1 MRRTG
6 PGPPSSPVLGGQPV
20 PPVMSRGMSRVM
32 SKSVRL
38 WAAIATAILC
48 SVWLPP
54 GAFQGSVARA
64 AASPD
69 VKEAELKQVRG
80 RIDSIRRAIHA
91 DAERR
96 DALAG
101 QVKEAE
107 MKIQTARERLSD
119 VRAQRIASENRLA
132 ELKDEQAATNKRIEN
147 EREALAAELKVAY
160 MNGRQEQLKLLLNQ
174 QDPARLGRMMAYYG
188 YFGRARAERITAIG
202 EHLAHLELI
211 AENISVETEKLRK
224 LEEDQ
229 ARDVKMLAGARDQRA
244 RTLAQVQSKIKTRND
259 ELAKLQREA
268 QALEKL
274 VEELRRAIEEFPEL
288 AEQPFQRV
296 KGKLP
301 WPVKGSL
308 LARFGQL
315 RAGGPLKWQGVV
327 IAAERGTQVRSPYY
341 GRVVYAD
348 WLPGLGLLVVVDH
361 GGGYMSLYG
370 HNEQVY
376 RRVGDRVSPGDALS
390 AVGDAAGLGKPGL
403 YFEIR
408 KGREP
413 LDPGTWL
420 VKR

>member
-1 MRRTG
+1 MSNLRFTVAAMTA
-6 PGPPSSPVLGGQPV
+6 VLCT
-20 PPVMSRGMSRVM
+20 
-32 SKSVRL
+32 L
-38 WAAIATAILC
+38 
-48 SVWLPP
+48 WLPT
-54 GAFQGSVARA
+54 GAFQA
-64 AASPD
+64 AAAATPAA
-69 VKEAELKQVRG
+69 KEAELKQVRG

-91 DAERR
+91 DAEKR
-96 DALAG
+96 DDLAG

-107 MKIQTARERLSD
+107 LKIQSARERLSD
-119 VRAQRIASENRLA
+119 VRARRIASENRLSD
-132 ELKDEQAATNKRIEN
+132 LKEEQATTN
-147 EREALAAELKVAY
+147 ERIDAERGALAAELKVAY
-160 MNGRQEQLKLLLNQ
+160 MNGRHEQLKLLLNQ
-174 QDPARLGRMMAYYG
+174 QDPAQLGRMMAYYG

-202 EHLAHLELI
+202 EHLAHLELLAESI
-211 AENISVETEKLRK
+211 AGETAQLRA

-229 ARDVKMLAGARDQRA
+229 ARDVKTLAGARDQRA

-327 IAAERGTQVRSPYY
+327 INAERGTQVRAPYY
-341 GRVVYAD
+341 GRVVYSD
-348 WLPGLGLLVVVDH
+348 WLPGLGLLVVLDH

-376 RRVGDRVSPGDALS
+376 RRVGDRVSPGDVLS

-408 KGREP
+408 KGREA
-413 LDPGTWL
+413 LDPSPWL
-420 VKR
+420 TKR

>member
-1 MRRTG
+1 MSNLRLAMVAVTALLCTVGGSGTG
-6 PGPPSSPVLGGQPV
+6 
-20 PPVMSRGMSRVM
+20 
-32 SKSVRL
+32 
-38 WAAIATAILC
+38 T
-48 SVWLPP
+48 
-54 GAFQGSVARA
+54 FQARA
-64 AASPD
+64 AGAATPAA
-69 VKEAELKQVRG
+69 KEAELKKVRS
-80 RIDSIRRAIHA
+80 RIDAIRRSIQ
-91 DAERR
+91 AEAQRR

-101 QVKEAE
+101 QLKEAE
-107 MKIQTARERLSD
+107 LKIQSARERLAE
-119 VRAQRIASENRLA
+119 VRAQRIAAENRLA
-132 ELKDEQAATNKRIEN
+132 ELKAEQSATSKRIDA
-147 EREALAAELKVAY
+147 ERNALAAEMRVAY

-174 QDPARLGRMMAYYG
+174 QDPAKLGRMIAYYG
-188 YFGRARAERITAIG
+188 YFGRARAERITTIS
-202 EHLAHLELI
+202 EHLAHLELLSEGI
-211 AENISVETEKLRK
+211 TRETEKLRA

-229 ARDVKMLAGARDQRA
+229 ARNVKELAGARDERA
-244 RTLAQVQSKIKTRND
+244 RTLAQVNSKIKNRHD

-301 WPVKGSL
+301 WPVKGSV

-315 RAGGPLKWQGVV
+315 RAGGPLKWQGMV

-348 WLPGLGLLVVVDH
+348 WLPGLGLLVVLDH

-376 RRVGDRVSPGDALS
+376 RRVGDRVAPGDVLA
-390 AVGDAAGLGKPGL
+390 AVGDAAGTGRSGL

-408 KGREP
+408 KGREA
-413 LDPGTWL
+413 LDPEPWL
-420 VKR
+420 TKR

>member
-1 MRRTG
+1 
-6 PGPPSSPVLGGQPV
+6 
-20 PPVMSRGMSRVM
+20 MSNL
-32 SKSVRL
+32 RL
-38 WAAIATAILC
+38 IAAVATAFLC
-48 SVWLPP
+48 TLWLPQA
-54 GAFQGSVARA
+54 AFQAR

-107 MKIQTARERLSD
+107 LKIQSARERLSE
-119 VRAQRIASENRLA
+119 VRARRIASENRLA
-132 ELKDEQAATNKRIEN
+132 DLKAEQATTTQRVAD
-147 EREALAAELKVAY
+147 EREALGAELKVAY

-174 QDPARLGRMMAYYG
+174 QDPAQLGRMMAYYG
-188 YFGRARAERITAIG
+188 YFGRARAERITAIS

-211 AENISVETEKLRK
+211 GENIAAETDQLRE

-229 ARDVKMLAGARDQRA
+229 ARDVKALAGARDQRA

-274 VEELRRAIEEFPEL
+274 VEELRRAIDEFPEL

-327 IAAERGTQVRSPYY
+327 IGADRGTQVRSPYY

-361 GGGYMSLYG
+361 GSGFMSLYG

-376 RRVGDRVSPGDALS
+376 RRVGDRVSPGDALA

-408 KGREP
+408 KGREA
-413 LDPGTWL
+413 LDPTVWL
-420 VKR
+420 QKR

>member
-1 MRRTG
+1 MSKLRLTAALAALLT
-6 PGPPSSPVLGGQPV
+6 VLGTVGLG
-20 PPVMSRGMSRVM
+20 S
-32 SKSVRL
+32 
-38 WAAIATAILC
+38 
-48 SVWLPP
+48 
-54 GAFQGSVARA
+54 GAFQASA
-64 AASPD
+64 AGAPTPAA
-69 VKEAELKQVRG
+69 KEAELKQVRN
-80 RIDSIRRAIHA
+80 RIDSIRRSIQAE
-91 DAERR
+91 AERR
-96 DALAG
+96 DTLAG

-107 MKIQTARERLSD
+107 LKIQSARERLTD

-132 ELKDEQAATNKRIEN
+132 DLKAEQQTTNKRIDD
-147 EREALAAELKVAY
+147 ERGALAAETRVAY

-174 QDPARLGRMMAYYG
+174 QDPAQLGRMMAYYG

-202 EHLAHLELI
+202 EHLAHLELLAESI
-211 AENISVETEKLRK
+211 AGETEQLRQI
-224 LEEDQ
+224 ENDQ
-229 ARDVKMLAGARDQRA
+229 AKDVKSLAGARDQRA
-244 RTLAQVQSKIKTRND
+244 RTLAQVQSKIKNRND

-288 AEQPFQRV
+288 AEQPFLRV

-308 LARFGQL
+308 LARFGTL
-315 RAGGPLKWQGVV
+315 RAGGPLKWQGMV
-327 IAAERGTQVRSPYY
+327 IAADRGTQVRAPFY

-348 WLPGLGLLVVVDH
+348 WLPGLGLLVVLDH

-376 RRVGDRVSPGDALS
+376 RRVGDRVQPGDVLG
-390 AVGDAAGLGKPGL
+390 AVGDAAGMGKPGL

-408 KGREP
+408 KGRSA
-413 LDPGTWL
+413 LDPADWL

>member
-1 MRRTG
+1 MSNLRLVTAALAALVCTVGLGTG
-6 PGPPSSPVLGGQPV
+6 
-20 PPVMSRGMSRVM
+20 
-32 SKSVRL
+32 
-38 WAAIATAILC
+38 
-48 SVWLPP
+48 
-54 GAFQGSVARA
+54 GAFQAWA
-64 AASPD
+64 AAPTPAA
-69 VKEAELKQVRG
+69 KEAELKQVRN
-80 RIDSIRRAIHA
+80 RIDSIRRSIQAE
-91 DAERR
+91 AERR

-107 MKIQTARERLSD
+107 LKIQSARERLSD
-119 VRAQRIASENRLA
+119 VRARRIAAENRLSDLKA
-132 ELKDEQAATNKRIEN
+132 EQQTTNKRIDD
-147 EREALAAELKVAY
+147 ERDALAAEVRVAY

-174 QDPARLGRMMAYYG
+174 QDPAQLGRMMAYYG

-202 EHLAHLELI
+202 EHLAHLELLAESI
-211 AENISVETEKLRK
+211 ASETDQLRQ
-224 LEEDQ
+224 LEDDQ
-229 ARDVKMLAGARDQRA
+229 AKNVKSLAGARDQRA
-244 RTLAQVQSKIKTRND
+244 RTLAQVQSKIKNRND

-308 LARFGQL
+308 LARFGTL
-315 RAGGPLKWQGVV
+315 RAGGPLKWQGMV
-327 IAAERGTQVRSPYY
+327 IAADRGTQVRAPYY

-348 WLPGLGLLVVVDH
+348 WLPGLGLLVVLDH

-376 RRVGDRVSPGDALS
+376 RRVGDRVQPGDVLA
-390 AVGDAAGLGKPGL
+390 AVGDAAGMGKPGL

-408 KGREP
+408 KGRAALNP
-413 LDPGTWL
+413 ADWL

>member
-1 MRRTG
+1 MAHLPLNWRLTAATLLV
-6 PGPPSSPVLGGQPV
+6 VL
-20 PPVMSRGMSRVM
+20 
-32 SKSVRL
+32 
-38 WAAIATAILC
+38 ATMGWGA
-48 SVWLPP
+48 
-54 GAFQGSVARA
+54 GAFQAR

-101 QVKEAE
+101 QLKEAE
-107 MKIQTARERLSD
+107 LKIQSARERLYD

-132 ELKDEQAATNKRIEN
+132 DLKAEQQTTNKRIDA
-147 EREALAAELKVAY
+147 EREALGAEVRVAY
-160 MNGRQEQLKLLLNQ
+160 MNGKQEQLKLLLNQ
-174 QDPARLGRMMAYYG
+174 QDPAQLGRMMAYYG
-188 YFGRARAERITAIG
+188 YFGRARAERITAIS
-202 EHLAHLELI
+202 EHLAHLELLAEGI
-211 AENISVETEKLRK
+211 AKETDQLRA
-224 LEEDQ
+224 LEEGQ
-229 ARDVKMLAGARDQRA
+229 ARDVKALAGARDQRA
-244 RTLAQVQSKIKTRND
+244 RTLARVQSKIRTRND

-315 RAGGPLKWQGVV
+315 RAGGPLKWQGLV

-348 WLPGLGLLVVVDH
+348 WLPGLGLLVVLDH

-376 RRVGDRVSPGDALS
+376 RRVGDRVAPGDALA

-408 KGREP
+408 KGRQA

-420 VKR
+420 SKR